1 MRRTKGFTLLEIAIA
16 LAIGAVIAA
25 LLAPVVFEK
34 LNQSKLKASLGQ
46 AKTVLQ
52 SVELA
57 RVKIQSSTIGADGRV
72 THTYGDMSTWQPI
85 SVLKAMLTSTTPIPD
100 TNAFGNPIYVRFDTR
115 RSYVAVDLPYLDTAF
130 DWYPT
135 TTVNGV
141 TRIIVS
147 TRNSVSSN
155 SDWVVQQKRILNS
168 ETSR

>member
-1 MRRTKGFTLLEIAIA
+1 MHRSKGFTLLEIAIV

-34 LNQSKLKASLGQ
+34 MNQSKLKASLGQ
-46 AKTVLQ
+46 AKTVLR

-57 RVKIQSSTIGADGRV
+57 RVKIQSSTVGADGRV
-72 THTYGDMSTWQPI
+72 THTYGNMTAWQPI
-85 SVLKAMLTSTTPIPD
+85 SVLKAMLNGPSTIPE

-130 DWYPT
+130 DWFPT
-135 TTVNGV
+135 TTVNGI

-155 SDWVVQQKRILNS
+155 ADWVVQQKRTLNS
-168 ETSR
+168 EASR

>member
-1 MRRTKGFTLLEIAIA
+1 MRRMNGFTLVEIAIV

-25 LLAPVVFEK
+25 MLAPVVFEK
-34 LNQSKLKASLGQ
+34 LNQSKLEASLGQ

-52 SVELA
+52 AAELA
-57 RVKIQSSTIGADGRV
+57 RVKIQSSTTSADGRV

-85 SVLKAMLTSTTPIPD
+85 SALKAMLNGPSTIPD
-100 TNAFGNPIYVRFDTR
+100 TNAFGSPIYVRFDAR
-115 RSYVAVDLPYLDTAF
+115 RAYVAVDLPYLDTAF

-135 TTVNGV
+135 TTVNGI

-155 SDWVVQQKRILNS
+155 ADWVVQQKRTLNS
-168 ETSR
+168 EISR

>member
-1 MRRTKGFTLLEIAIA
+1 MHRSKGFTLLEIAIV

-46 AKTVLQ
+46 AKTVLR

-57 RVKIQSSTIGADGRV
+57 RVKIQSSTVGADGRV
-72 THTYGDMSTWQPI
+72 THTYGSMTAWQPI
-85 SVLKAMLTSTTPIPD
+85 SVLKAMLNGPSTIPD

-135 TTVNGV
+135 TTVNGI

-155 SDWVVQQKRILNS
+155 ADWVVQQKRTLNS
-168 ETSR
+168 EASR